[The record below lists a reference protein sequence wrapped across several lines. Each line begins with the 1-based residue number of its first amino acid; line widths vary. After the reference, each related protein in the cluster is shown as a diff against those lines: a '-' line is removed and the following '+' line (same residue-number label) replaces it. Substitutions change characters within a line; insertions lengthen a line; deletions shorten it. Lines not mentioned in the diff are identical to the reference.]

1 MKNLLLNQANEV
13 QITGWLNKPSGALGI
28 VGPGGSG
35 KNFLARELAMKCLG
49 VQNLTNN
56 PGYIEIDAENGGI
69 DDVREAQKAIKLV
82 MPGTNS
88 IKKVIFIRNFDAF
101 GNEAQNAVLKTLEEP
116 PADTVIIITVTRSSK
131 VLPTVYSRISRINIH
146 PVSLEQASKYYD
158 KKPDELKKAYLLSD
172 GYVGLMNSL
181 ITGAEDSELLKA
193 IDYAKELLLMPKS
206 HRLARVDDIIKN
218 NPVDMSFLLDAIL
231 KLINATYKQA
241 IIVGKS
247 SKAAG
252 DRLKAINSCI
262 DSIQAGLSKKL
273 ALTNLFLV
281 L

>member
-13 QITGWLNKPSGALGI
+13 QITNWLDKPSSALGI
-28 VGPGGSG
+28 VGPNGSG
-35 KNFLARELAMKCLG
+35 KNFLARELAMECLG
-49 VQNLTNN
+49 VQSLINN
-56 PGYIEIDAENGGI
+56 PGYIEIDAENSGI
-69 DDVREAQKAIKLV
+69 DDIREAQKAIKLV

-116 PADTVIIITVTRSSK
+116 PTGTVIIITITRGSK

-146 PVSLEQASKYYD
+146 PVSLEQASKYYN
-158 KKPDELKKAYLLSD
+158 KSPDELKKAYLLSD

-181 ITGAEDSELLKA
+181 ITGAEDNELLRA
-193 IDYAKELLLMPKS
+193 IDYAKELLLMSRS

-218 NPVDMSFLLDAIL
+218 KPVDMGFLLDAIL

-241 IIVGKS
+241 IISGKS
-247 SKAAG
+247 PETAG
-252 DRLKAINSCI
+252 GRLQAISSCI
-262 DSIQAGLSKKL
+262 DDIQAGLSKKL